1 MKNKEIYIE
10 EQISLVHFNKL
21 LITEDTDSMLK
32 ELLNDYDILE
42 IIDIVENYLN
52 KDEFIYFISLF
63 DNLREKLIN
72 FIEVVIFAHKRYIK
86 YKSDIDSEYMYEDTL
101 TDLLNMLEFVTKI
114 KEVNKEEY
122 REILLNYKGIP
133 NDNGGLFNLQIS
145 YMLDEDVFK
154 YLNGKINDLDIKC
167 KGIYFYSLLSYL
179 KSVKLCLDSKLFL
192 KRANEIIKNIKSKA
206 MRNLILESSK
216 LNYTDICV
224 NDLYADL
231 YGNIEVE
238 DSQTNNI
245 IDIKKYR

>member
-1 MKNKEIYIE
+1 
-10 EQISLVHFNKL
+10 
-21 LITEDTDSMLK
+21 
-32 ELLNDYDILE
+32 
-42 IIDIVENYLN
+42 
-52 KDEFIYFISLF
+52 
-63 DNLREKLIN
+63 
-72 FIEVVIFAHKRYIK
+72 
-86 YKSDIDSEYMYEDTL
+86 
-101 TDLLNMLEFVTKI
+101 
-114 KEVNKEEY
+114 
-122 REILLNYKGIP
+122 
-133 NDNGGLFNLQIS
+133 
-145 YMLDEDVFK
+145 MLDEDVFK